1 MIDGQT
7 GRINWGPI
15 VIASQIISFIIPAL
29 PLPTMPRLPQY
40 LLPFFAA
47 AYSSIMPADAFGSQ
61 RGEPK
66 VPSASTSATASAA
79 TAAAALVGLLAFPS
93 TAYSADIARGK
104 EIFDNNCAG
113 CHVGGANLVKPEK
126 NLQREA
132 LARYVSSDLSQAE
145 VQQWVQQSGQHKRIV
160 FFKMPDG
167 KMKEADWADVT
178 TYVVDQ
184 ALNDK
189 W

>member
-1 MIDGQT
+1 MPHI
-7 GRINWGPI
+7 RFCLL
-15 VIASQIISFIIPAL
+15 SFAICSVA
-29 PLPTMPRLPQY
+29 PTE
-40 LLPFFAA
+40 
-47 AYSSIMPADAFGSQ
+47 AFGFGFSQ
-61 RGEPK
+61 LQSKAPK
-66 VPSASTSATASAA
+66 ELPASTSAA
-79 TAAAALVGLLAFPS
+79 TAAAAFVSLLSFPS
-93 TAYSADIARGK
+93 IASSADVVRGK
-104 EIFDNNCAG
+104 ETFDNNCAG

>member
-1 MIDGQT
+1 MYD
-7 GRINWGPI
+7 
-15 VIASQIISFIIPAL
+15 L
-29 PLPTMPRLPQY
+29 PLSQKINVTSCNCILPY
-40 LLPFFAA
+40 LLPAMPRTRRHMLLFAA
-47 AYSSIMPADAFGSQ
+47 VCSTTPANAFVDGGFVQ
-61 RGEPK
+61 RVLK
-66 VPSASTSATASAA
+66 APSNEASAAAASTSHGSVA
-79 TAAAALVGLLAFPS
+79 AAAALIAGLLSLPPIAS
-93 TAYSADIARGK
+93 SADIARGK

-126 NLQREA
+126 DLHREA
-132 LARYVSSDLSQAE
+132 LVRYVSADLSQAE

-178 TYVVDQ
+178 TYVLYQ

>member
-1 MIDGQT
+1 
-7 GRINWGPI
+7 
-15 VIASQIISFIIPAL
+15 
-29 PLPTMPRLPQY
+29 MPRY
-40 LLPFFAA
+40 LLLFFAA
-47 AYSSIMPADAFGSQ
+47 AYSTIMPADAFGSQ

-66 VPSASTSATASAA
+66 VPSSASTSATAATATATSAA
-79 TAAAALVGLLAFPS
+79 AAAAALVGLLAFPS
-93 TAYSADIARGK
+93 TASSADIARGK

-113 CHVGGANLVKPEK
+113 CHAGGANLVKPEK

-132 LARYVSSDLSQAE
+132 LARYVSSDLAQAE

>member
-7 GRINWGPI
+7 GSWKCINQ
-15 VIASQIISFIIPAL
+15 IANHVAMSHL
-29 PLPTMPRLPQY
+29 PTARPTMPRLSQY
-40 LLPFFAA
+40 LLPFFAV

-66 VPSASTSATASAA
+66 VPSSASTSATAAS
-79 TAAAALVGLLAFPS
+79 AALVGLLAFPS

>member
-1 MIDGQT
+1 
-7 GRINWGPI
+7 
-15 VIASQIISFIIPAL
+15 
-29 PLPTMPRLPQY
+29 MPRLSQY

-47 AYSSIMPADAFGSQ
+47 AYSSTMPADAFGSQ

-66 VPSASTSATASAA
+66 VPSSASTSATASAA

>member
-1 MIDGQT
+1 
-7 GRINWGPI
+7 
-15 VIASQIISFIIPAL
+15 
-29 PLPTMPRLPQY
+29 
-40 LLPFFAA
+40 
-47 AYSSIMPADAFGSQ
+47 MPADAFGSQ

-66 VPSASTSATASAA
+66 VPSSASTSATASAA

-145 VQQWVQQSGQHKRIV
+145 VQQWTVVLCSFC
-160 FFKMPDG
+160 FFYG
-167 KMKEADWADVT
+167 ARACGVAGASDWE
-178 TYVVDQ
+178 
-184 ALNDK
+184 
-189 W
+189 